1 MSSGDRPPIRAIFRT
16 QIVVLCVAIFLVDV
30 MAGIISATFS
40 LFAKDL
46 GATVFVVGVLS
57 SLTGLTALFSSI
69 PIGSLSDRIG
79 RARVLIAG
87 VIGFTGVMLLFAVAP
102 SPIFLVPGRLLLGA
116 AGVGAFWIASAYL
129 GDIVTSAE
137 RGIAFGL
144 LTTSMG
150 LGFTVGPIIGGQLA
164 DTLGMRWAYV
174 VGAIIGL
181 VSISLIRIYLWE
193 PARPKTSLS
202 RTRLSLRD
210 NLRIGHNR
218 QLLAIS
224 AGSFVLAFSFD
235 GAISTLFP
243 LYGSGLGLTTAVI
256 GTMFA
261 IRAFASS
268 SIRFPGGALAG
279 RVGSRKLV
287 IAAIIV
293 QSIAVAGIATTESR
307 TGLTLWLM
315 LEGLGFGV
323 FLTSS
328 QAYLAENTVAE
339 SRGAAIGFYSMVGGL
354 GSAIA
359 PLVLG
364 FVGDVASLP
373 TAFYLSSACMLAGLA
388 AMLLIWFPPAIFDS
402 LRRPLRTEA
411 GTVPVSHDQ

>member
-1 MSSGDRPPIRAIFRT
+1 MSTGDRPPIRAIFRT

-150 LGFTVGPIIGGQLA
+150 LGFTIGPIIGGQLA

-279 RVGSRKLV
+279 RVGSRQLV

-293 QSIAVAGIATTESR
+293 
-307 TGLTLWLM
+307 
-315 LEGLGFGV
+315 
-323 FLTSS
+323 
-328 QAYLAENTVAE
+328 
-339 SRGAAIGFYSMVGGL
+339 
-354 GSAIA
+354 
-359 PLVLG
+359 
-364 FVGDVASLP
+364 
-373 TAFYLSSACMLAGLA
+373 
-388 AMLLIWFPPAIFDS
+388 
-402 LRRPLRTEA
+402 
-411 GTVPVSHDQ
+411 